1 MGLQYEDLEQRLD
14 QYWKYA
20 AAALAGILVFQVYR
34 QHLIYYGTEVDA
46 AMSMLVAILC
56 GLAYL
61 GVENVYTDY
70 FEVSGLSEDPETE

>member
-20 AAALAGILVFQVYR
+20 AAALAGILVFQLYR
-34 QHLIYYGTEVDA
+34 QHLIYIGVGVDA
-46 AMSMLVAILC
+46 AMSMFIAILS

-61 GVENVYTDY
+61 GAETVYTDY
-70 FEVSGLSEDPETE
+70 FEVSGRSEDPETE